1 MKKRQ
6 YTYPQIASA
15 ICIVIFFFILFLPG
29 FGAVNVRA
37 ETAAGTVYDNSSVLK
52 DLQKSTDFNL
62 ADYPE
67 QANDYSIYVI
77 QVAESEK
84 GLLYLYTYQPCQ
96 NKTPLIATQINMSLA
111 ESVTG
116 TQLYDLQQV
125 STNGVFAKYLVKGV
139 TVNNDPIRYYN
150 ITSIYRDWDEKL
162 DGKSENNNTKNG
174 KSFAV
179 RNVYYVVT
187 ENGQLHYYRKPTYVV
202 NIIEPYVDFL
212 TYSNNAPGILPPVP
226 TVFAG
231 YDKLDM
237 FDAHYIA
244 FSTDW
249 DIDKLLSADVS
260 YYSKSATAE
269 IGKLFGFV
277 DLPPSAEYGEAHSQK
292 VTLNYDDV
300 FSFEGYGHYV
310 FRKNKYS
317 WNRIQSV
324 AEFISTEEYLT
335 DETKANLQGK
345 QWVLR
350 FAETERTQKE
360 LNLAVYHSYQLDWTV
375 VDRVTILRLEFE
387 TDGVIYNLGAVSDIV
402 SGDNLPGNHD
412 VAEPKTFWTW
422 LAGLLGVSQRTAK
435 IITIIV
441 LCLLAL
447 IIFFPILSPFLGIIA
462 QGIAWLI
469 KGIAKLI
476 SLLIR
481 GAIWIITLPFRF
493 IAKLFNGKSGTDNT
507 PPKPTKGRPDTAGKP
522 NKKQTAKKRGQHA
535 EN

>member
-6 YTYPQIASA
+6 NTYLQIAFA
-15 ICIVIFFFILFLPG
+15 ICAVIVFFIFLLPG

-37 ETAAGTVYDNSSVLK
+37 ETSAGTVYDNSSVLK
-52 DLQKSTDFNL
+52 DLQKSSDFNL

-174 KSFAV
+174 KAFAV

-187 ENGQLHYYRKPTYVV
+187 ENGQLHYYRKPTYVI
-202 NIIEPYVDFL
+202 NILNPYVDFL
-212 TYSNNAPGILPPVP
+212 TYSNNAPGILPSVP
-226 TVFAG
+226 TLYG
-231 YDKLDM
+231 SNTLDM

-260 YYSKSATAE
+260 YYYKSATAE
-269 IGKLFGFV
+269 VGKLFGFV
-277 DLPPSAEYGEAHSQK
+277 DVSPSAEYGEEHSQT

-335 DETKANLQGK
+335 DETKTNLQGK

-350 FAETERTQKE
+350 FTETERTQTQTDWVGGAYT
-360 LNLAVYHSYQLDWTV
+360 NYRVDWTV

-402 SGDNLPGNHD
+402 SGDSLPGNQD
-412 VAEPKTFWTW
+412 VVAPKTFWTW

-435 IITIIV
+435 IITAVI
-441 LCLLAL
+441 LGLLIL
-447 IIFFPILSPFLGIIA
+447 IILWPILSPVLGFIIK
-462 QGIAWLI
+462 GLLWLI
-469 KGIAKLI
+469 TA
-476 SLLIR
+476 
-481 GAIWIITLPFRF
+481 PFKAL
-493 IAKLFNGKSGTDNT
+493 AKLFK
-507 PPKPTKGRPDTAGKP
+507 R
-522 NKKQTAKKRGQHA
+522 KK
-535 EN
+535 E